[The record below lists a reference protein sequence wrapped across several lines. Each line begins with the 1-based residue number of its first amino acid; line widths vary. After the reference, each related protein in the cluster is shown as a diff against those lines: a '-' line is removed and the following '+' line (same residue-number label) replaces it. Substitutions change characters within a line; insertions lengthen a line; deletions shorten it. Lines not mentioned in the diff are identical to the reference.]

1 MKLLLHI
8 CCAPCAVAVVDNL
21 KQNQDIELSGFFYNP
36 NIHPYEE
43 FQKRKQSV
51 AAMAEDYGIP
61 MDYYDEFALEYWK
74 NSLKG
79 DKASR
84 CRVCYAKR
92 MDETAKLAR
101 EKGFDA
107 FTSSLLIS
115 PYQDHELI
123 KSLGEQMAQ
132 KYGIQFY
139 YQDFRELFRKSQNM
153 ARGKGYYM
161 QKFCGCMYS
170 YDESDHPKKPI
181 YYFETVK

>member
-84 CRVCYAKR
+84 CRVCYTKR
-92 MDETAKLAR
+92 MDATAKLAR

>member
-8 CCAPCAVAVVDNL
+8 CCAPCAVAVVENL

-51 AAMAEDYGIP
+51 VAMAEDYGIP

-84 CRVCYAKR
+84 CRVCYSKR
-92 MDETAKLAR
+92 IDETAKLAK

-115 PYQDHELI
+115 PYQGHELI